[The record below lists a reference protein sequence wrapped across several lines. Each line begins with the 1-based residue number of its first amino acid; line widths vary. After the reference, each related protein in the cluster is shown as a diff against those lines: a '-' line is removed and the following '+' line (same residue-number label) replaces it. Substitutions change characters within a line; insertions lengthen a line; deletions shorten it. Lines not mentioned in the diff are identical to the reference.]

1 MRHRRV
7 GNQSEAA
14 FMDRAQKQGW
24 AWQRIADALELP
36 SADAAEERSET
47 LALELSRAHP
57 DNNARPS
64 LP

>member
-1 MRHRRV
+1 
-7 GNQSEAA
+7 
-14 FMDRAQKQGW
+14 MDRAQKQGW